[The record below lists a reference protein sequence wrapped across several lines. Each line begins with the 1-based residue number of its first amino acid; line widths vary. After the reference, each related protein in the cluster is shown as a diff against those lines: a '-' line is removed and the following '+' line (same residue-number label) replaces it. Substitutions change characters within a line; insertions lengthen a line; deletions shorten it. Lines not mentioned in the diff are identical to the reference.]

1 MATQYQCPTSSVS
14 PSIVIALWYTAL
26 LYTFTPICM
35 HTTHTFP
42 LNSFPLVSFISF
54 VVFFF
59 FSFTSMFLWENGS
72 LFRRKSWQ
80 SVCSEYYR
88 SNSLAQERT
97 NTSDFVDFFPSV
109 LKKKNPTLYS
119 SSCMFVLIEDVLGF
133 SMG

>member
-1 MATQYQCPTSSVS
+1 MS
-14 PSIVIALWYTAL
+14 
-26 LYTFTPICM
+26 
-35 HTTHTFP
+35 
-42 LNSFPLVSFISF
+42 NFISF
-54 VVFFF
+54 SINSHSFMVYCFVVYIYSYLYAYHTYLSFKQLSFNQLYKLCCFFVVF